1 MILGIKSEG
10 VRGASGWLKRL
21 GVGALWVLAVVMVV
35 VGVQARGE
43 RLGVD
48 GKQAGGV
55 AGSGSGAGTRNGSAG
70 ARGGVPR
77 PPGYLGIGFQ
87 NVTEDEA
94 AELHLKGAHGVIV
107 VLVDHDGP
115 AGKAGLRAGDVIL
128 SMNGQAIVNTVALSR
143 MIHDA
148 GVGSAVALSVMRG
161 GQTITVN
168 AQLAYR
174 EDVERE
180 ARLSIVMP
188 DPPAAAE
195 DDAVVS
201 GFTET
206 YTVDPAPAS
215 AAQHS
220 PGFIASMLHTAPYTG
235 LAMAAMEPQLAGF
248 FGAPA
253 GEGLLV
259 HTVLAN
265 SPAAAAG
272 LRAGDVVLKAD
283 GVGIKTTAE
292 WAKRLH
298 ASKGGAM
305 TLTVLRDKREISVT
319 LRPELKKRSAVEW
332 PRFGGEAMM
341 LVA

>member
-1 MILGIKSEG
+1 LT
-10 VRGASGWLKRL
+10 
-21 GVGALWVLAVVMVV
+21 
-35 VGVQARGE
+35 
-43 RLGVD
+43 D
-48 GKQAGGV
+48 
-55 AGSGSGAGTRNGSAG
+55 
-70 ARGGVPR
+70 
-77 PPGYLGIGFQ
+77 
-87 NVTEDEA
+87 DEA
-94 AELHLKGAHGVIV
+94 AGLHVKGGRGVIV
-107 VLVDHDGP
+107 VMVDHDGP
-115 AGKAGLRAGDVIL
+115 AGKAGLREGDVIL
-128 SMNGQAIVNTVALSR
+128 SLNGQPIVNTVALSR

-148 GVGSAVALSVMRG
+148 GVGSNVVLSVMRG
-161 GQTITVN
+161 GQTIQAT

-174 EDVERE
+174 EDVERQ
-180 ARLSIVMP
+180 ARLAIVAP
-188 DPPAAAE
+188 DPPA
-195 DDAVVS
+195 DAGGETVVS
-201 GFTET
+201 GFAEV
-206 YTVDPAPAS
+206 YTADPAPAS

-259 HTVLAN
+259 HTVLAG

-283 GVGIKTTAE
+283 GVEIKSTAE

-305 TLTVLRDKREISVT
+305 TLTVLRDKREITVT
-319 LRPELKKRSAVEW
+319 LTPELKRRSAVEW
-332 PRFGGEAMM
+332 PEFVGDVII